1 MYTSILV
8 TSNSIHTILQNALC
22 QVCDLTE
29 PDQEA
34 TKSLPRPLILHTD
47 KGGHRPS
54 LPCLICSCA
63 LASVVRRSV
72 SYITGKKTKR
82 EKTEKKT
89 QPYAKCARTRFDTH
103 KAGAGFRLDLLPH
116 TLVWPTQWQA
126 CLPAL
131 RGGGGSGPLWPARG
145 RGGVIFFSGCK
156 KMVTCT
162 SKQRK
167 SKNAWGGRTAF
178 EKLVAPG
185 IEPGTFCT
193 SNRRDN
199 RYTMRPT
206 DSNRVTGV
214 KSSETSCQLLKKF
227 GI

>member
-1 MYTSILV
+1 M
-8 TSNSIHTILQNALC
+8 C

-54 LPCLICSCA
+54 LPCLMCSCA

-82 EKTEKKT
+82 EKTEKKK

-116 TLVWPTQWQA
+116 TLVWPAQWQA

-131 RGGGGSGPLWPARG
+131 RGGGGLGRAVAGAWPGGCHFFFLGVKKWLHVHQNKEKAKTPGGDG
-145 RGGVIFFSGCK
+145 R
-156 KMVTCT
+156 
-162 SKQRK
+162 R
-167 SKNAWGGRTAF
+167 SKNWSHPELNRGPSVRQTDVITAT
-178 EKLVAPG
+178 L
-185 IEPGTFCT
+185 
-193 SNRRDN
+193 
-199 RYTMRPT
+199 T

-214 KSSETSCQLLKKF
+214 KSSETSCQLDKKF

>member
-1 MYTSILV
+1 MYILV
-8 TSNSIHTILQNALC
+8 TSNSIHTILQNAVC

-29 PDQEA
+29 PAQEA

-54 LPCLICSCA
+54 LPCLMCSCA
-63 LASVVRRSV
+63 LASVVGRYRILPV
-72 SYITGKKTKR
+72 KR
-82 EKTEKKT
+82 QKEKKLKKKPSRMLSAHAPAST
-89 QPYAKCARTRFDTH
+89 HTKLVQVLGWTYYPTRWC
-103 KAGAGFRLDLLPH
+103 GLPSGKH
-116 TLVWPTQWQA
+116 VYRP
-126 CLPAL
+126 C
-131 RGGGGSGPLWPARG
+131 GGGARARCG
-145 RGGVIFFSGCK
+145 RRVAGGVSFFFSGCK

-167 SKNAWGGRTAF
+167 SKNAWRGWTAF

-199 RYTMRPT
+199 RYTT
-206 DSNRVTGV
+206 NSNRVTGV
-214 KSSETSCQLLKKF
+214 KSSETSCHVAKKF